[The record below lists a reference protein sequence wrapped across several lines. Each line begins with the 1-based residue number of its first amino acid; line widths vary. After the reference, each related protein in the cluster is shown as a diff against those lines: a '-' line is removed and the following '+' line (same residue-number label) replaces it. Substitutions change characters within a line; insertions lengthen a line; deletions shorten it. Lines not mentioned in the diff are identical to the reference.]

1 MFAYIE
7 QDSYLHK
14 RNPMMKLFIILVW
27 TFVVSMSYFPVLPI
41 MVFLIA
47 FLGTWILGKIP
58 FGNLLGRLT
67 VFIAVSL
74 IFMIS
79 MLFLRGIG
87 EEPGIVLRFWFLQ
100 WTEKDIVHAIS
111 LGFRVSCICN
121 NVDEFC
127 L

>member
-47 FLGTWILGKIP
+47 FLGTWILGNSIWKSSWKSD
-58 FGNLLGRLT
+58 GCCCG
-67 VFIAVSL
+67 
-74 IFMIS
+74 
-79 MLFLRGIG
+79 
-87 EEPGIVLRFWFLQ
+87 
-100 WTEKDIVHAIS
+100 
-111 LGFRVSCICN
+111 
-121 NVDEFC
+121 
-127 L
+127 